1 MMNVSNPFVV
11 KTPEHLKAAEA
22 ARLFVDV
29 FTDFYKIRD
38 PGHAMLNGPRGS
50 GKSMMFRYL
59 EPDCQRIAEGR
70 EVNQLDFFAVLI
82 SLKNTELNLTELRT
96 LTGRG
101 VNAIL
106 NEHFLTMYVGSKVFG
121 YIAALNIDPNNDNLA
136 EVSEFITNVVNDRLT
151 RCGLAKHLLLS
162 ARYKST
168 TSAFRALADLLDRL
182 YQDVGQ
188 YIKRL
193 FPGVEPRHLDG
204 PLCGYLDFLHPVL
217 QAMRNLRFMPSGPV
231 YLLMDDADVLTSVQ
245 TRVLNSW
252 LGTRTSHNVSIKIS
266 TQMRYKTFAKVTG
279 GTIETPHDY
288 SEVNIADLYTTRR
301 GTYLNRMS
309 EIVSKR
315 LKQSDLDISPKE
327 FFPDF
332 AEQEKRIREIERQI
346 RKGKYEVAGKGYRI
360 SDDVQRYARPIYM
373 QSLAGPSKSSSTYSY
388 AGFDQLVHISS
399 GLIRYFLEAAAL
411 MFSEQRA
418 RTSGAFRCIDPG
430 IQNAQIRQMSI
441 ALMTSDFDKIVED
454 NEYDNG
460 KDDASL
466 SDGAPEFMM
475 RREKLKNL
483 ILTLG
488 GTFRQKLL
496 SNAAERRVFSIAIS
510 DEPAADVAEVLEL
523 GVKHGY
529 FHKSTIGNKDGTG
542 RTPLYILTRR
552 LAPYFTLDPSGF
564 AGYLF
569 VTNARLREGMLHP
582 RSLLRMVKNEG
593 AEAVFGETHQLRLFE

>member
-1 MMNVSNPFVV
+1 MTHLSNPFVV
-11 KTPEHLKAAEA
+11 RTPEHLTAAEA
-22 ARLFVDV
+22 SELFVDV

-59 EPDCQRIAEGR
+59 EADCQRIAEDR
-70 EVNQLDFFAVLI
+70 EVKQLDFFAVLI

-96 LTGRG
+96 LTGKA

-121 YIAALNIDPNNDNLA
+121 YIADLNIDSNDDNLD
-136 EVSEFITNVVNDRLT
+136 EVSTFITDIVNDRLT
-151 RCGLAKHLLLS
+151 RCGLKRELLLPNS
-162 ARYKST
+162 YQST
-168 TSAFRALADLLDRL
+168 QSAFRALANLLDRL
-182 YQDVGQ
+182 YQDVVQ

-193 FPGVEPRHLDG
+193 FPGIGPRHHEG

-217 QAMRNLRFMPSGPV
+217 HAMRNLPFMPSGPV
-231 YLLMDDADVLTSVQ
+231 YLLMDDADVLTTVQ

-252 LGTRTSHNVSIKIS
+252 VGTRTSHSVSIKIS

-279 GTIETPHDY
+279 GSIESPHDY
-288 SEVNIADLYTTRR
+288 SEVNIADLYTTKR
-301 GTYLNRMS
+301 GTYLNRLS

-315 LKQSDLDISPKE
+315 LKQSDLHISPTD
-327 FFPDF
+327 FFPNF
-332 AEQEKRIREIERQI
+332 APQEKRISEIEDKI
-346 RKGKYEVAGKGYRI
+346 REGKYDVAGKGYRI
-360 SDDVQRYARPIYM
+360 GDDVQRYARSIYM

-418 RTSGAFRCIDPG
+418 QTLGEIRHIDPG
-430 IQNAQIRQMSI
+430 IQNSQIRNMSI
-441 ALMTSDFDKIVED
+441 ALMTSDFDKIVE
-454 NEYDNG
+454 EG
-460 KDDASL
+460 GDDDSNL
-466 SDGAPEFMM
+466 SDSDSEFIM
-475 RREKLKNL
+475 RRQKLKNL
-483 ILTLG
+483 IQTLG

-496 SNAAERRVFSIAIS
+496 SNAAERRVFSVAIS
-510 DEPAADVAEVLEL
+510 DEPAEDVADILEL

-552 LAPYFTLDPSGF
+552 LAPYFILDPSGF

-569 VTNARLREGMLHP
+569 VTNARLREGMLQP
-582 RSLLRMVKNEG
+582 RSLLRRVKDEG
-593 AEAVFGETHQLRLFE
+593 TEAVFGETYQLRLFE